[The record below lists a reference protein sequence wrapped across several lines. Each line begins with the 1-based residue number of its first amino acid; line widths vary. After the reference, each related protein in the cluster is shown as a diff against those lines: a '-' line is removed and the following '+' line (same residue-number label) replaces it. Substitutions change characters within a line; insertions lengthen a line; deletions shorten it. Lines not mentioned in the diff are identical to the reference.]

1 MVAPIIGYTDP
12 TISTQSLY
20 RTKQGQRQAA
30 PYDRALPYSMR
41 EVSVTSTTI
50 PSPGSGLAQS
60 LYDVRAR
67 RAFETAL
74 FDKLKITAYDRFLS
88 KLGDRASFG
97 ENLAELGQTAE
108 MVIGRFTQIRD
119 FTVAVRGKRYQQAA
133 EILLMKEQPRKVTP
147 IKAAADNWLEYW
159 YGVRPLVGDIYAGI
173 RILSDVVSSK
183 HITASAKDTDVVWN
197 QGDTARFSSNQVL
210 TGKASVRYGA
220 YVQVTNPNLYLL
232 NRLGLLNPVQL
243 GWQVTKYSLVVD
255 WFYNVEQYLGTM
267 TDFVG
272 LSLSQAYTTQAIT
285 GGKLVE
291 TWNDYGWKTSANYAY
306 VDRTVGISTPGLAFK
321 GWKPFSAGKL
331 AAAAALAYGELFRLA
346 KRSGSKK

>member
-12 TISTQSLY
+12 TINTQSLY
-20 RTKQGQRQAA
+20 RTKQGQRQAK
-30 PYDRALPYSMR
+30 PYDRALPYSMK
-41 EVSVTSTTI
+41 EVSVTSTTK
-50 PSPGSGLAQS
+50 PSPGSSQAQGLFN
-60 LYDVRAR
+60 VTAR
-67 RAFETAL
+67 RTFETAL
-74 FDKLKITAYDRFLS
+74 FNKLKITAYDRFLS
-88 KLGDRASFG
+88 VLGDRASVG

-108 MVIGRFTQIRD
+108 MVVGRFNQIRD
-119 FTVAVRGKRYQQAA
+119 FTAAVRGKRYQQAA

-159 YGVRPLVGDIYAGI
+159 YGVRPLIGDIYSGI
-173 RILSDVVSSK
+173 EILSDNVPSR
-183 HITASAKDTDVVWN
+183 HITASAKDTDVRWD
-197 QGDTARFSSNQVL
+197 QGVTAKHSANQVFS
-210 TGKASVRYGA
+210 GKMSVRYGA
-220 YVQVTNPNLYLL
+220 YVQVTNPNTYLL

-285 GGKLVE
+285 GGTLVE
-291 TWNDYGWKTSANYAY
+291 TWNDYGWRTSANYAR
-306 VDRTVGISTPGLAFK
+306 VDRTVGISTPALGFK

-331 AAAAALAYGELFRLA
+331 AAAGALAYGELFRLA
-346 KRSGSKK
+346 KKSGSKK